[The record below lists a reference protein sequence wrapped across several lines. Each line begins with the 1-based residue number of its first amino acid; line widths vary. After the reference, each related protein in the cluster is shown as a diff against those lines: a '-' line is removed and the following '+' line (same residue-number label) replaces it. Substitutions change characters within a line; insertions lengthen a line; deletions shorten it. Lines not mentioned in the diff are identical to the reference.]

1 MDKKKVM
8 VVDDEKGFLTMMK
21 LNLEETGQYEV
32 MTLTS
37 AEDILSQVSKFRP
50 DIILL
55 DVLMPKVGGV
65 DACRMLSNDPISR
78 DIPIIII
85 SALQKNKDQFRV
97 YKLSG
102 DELRADDLGV
112 VDYLVKPVQKND
124 VIAMIEKALGNE

>member
-78 DIPIIII
+78 EIPIIII